1 MVTATCP
8 DTAAATCITAFEYLN
23 NNSCECCPRTTG
35 YKCETAG
42 VDPAFFAK
50 YCNDDKTF
58 KFTDLKASCP
68 QNMDPTLR
76 PKLTCEIE

>member
-8 DTAAATCITAFEYLN
+8 ATAAATCTAFEELN
-23 NNSCECCPRTTG
+23 NNSCECCPKASL
-35 YKCETAG
+35 KCDTAN
-42 VDPAFFAK
+42 VDQAFFAK
-50 YCNDDKTF
+50 YCNADKTF

>member
-8 DTAAATCITAFEYLN
+8 ATATCTAAFEELN
-23 NNSCECCPRTTG
+23 NNSCECCPKTSL
-35 YKCETAG
+35 KCDAAN
-42 VDPAFFAK
+42 VDQAFFAK
-50 YCNDDKTF
+50 YCNADKTF

-68 QNMDPTLR
+68 QNMDPALR